1 MIVAFLHMVLG
12 EMVPKSVA
20 LTAPERS
27 AVLLPPLQAVFTFV
41 LWPFVWF
48 STACRGGAPRLL
60 RVEPADELA
69 QAHTSAELAIMMEES
84 VASGE
89 LEATEHVLLAG
100 ALGFPAD
107 RRVAEVMAPASQL
120 VTVPTTATVACAELV
135 HRSGHSRVLV
145 VGSSR
150 DDVVGFLHAKDLL
163 RIPTD
168 RRDGL
173 LPPGVVRVA
182 LRVRPDDRLSDVLPR
197 DASGSPA
204 RGGGRR
210 PRRPGVER
218 ASAGHAR
225 GRPEAIVGDIRDE
238 WGPDPA
244 PDRARSV
251 GVVASCGR
259 EGDPNRWAS
268 GPDRAQGVT
277 AWTTAHRRGRP
288 GGGRRASCP
297 RAGEGLASVV
307 GSAPASGCGS
317 RARPGCRG
325 SVEGDVVLRG
335 RPGRRSAR
343 TPAGAAARAGRQ
355 RGHLAGDGGRPSCW
369 PPRSP
374 PECPC
379 RPSWSPIPTG

>member
-1 MIVAFLHMVLG
+1 VSWYGVTLLGAALIVGNAFFVAVEFSLLAARRQRIEQWVDDGRFGAAAALAQMRSLNLQLATCQLGITVLSLLLGWLIEPAIGSVIEGWFEHSPLPEATGRIIGVAVALMIVAFLHMVLG

-27 AVLLPPLQAVFTFV
+27 AVLLAPLQAVFTFV
-41 LWPFVWF
+41 LWPFVWVLDRL
-48 STACRGGAPRLL
+48 SRWGTRLL

-100 ALGFPAD
+100 ALGFLD

-120 VTVPTTATVACAELV
+120 VTVPTTATVARAEELV

-197 DASGSPA
+197 MRRA
-204 RGGGRR
+204 RRHVAVVADR
-210 PRRPGVER
+210 DDRGVER
-218 ASAGHAR
+218 VVGLVTLEDVL
-225 GRPEAIVGDIRDE
+225 EAIVGDIRDE
-238 WGPDPA
+238 WD
-244 PDRARSV
+244 
-251 GVVASCGR
+251 
-259 EGDPNRWAS
+259 
-268 GPDRAQGVT
+268 
-277 AWTTAHRRGRP
+277 RP
-288 GGGRRASCP
+288 G
-297 RAGEGLASVV
+297 
-307 GSAPASGCGS
+307 
-317 RARPGCRG
+317 
-325 SVEGDVVLRG
+325 
-335 RPGRRSAR
+335 
-343 TPAGAAARAGRQ
+343 T
-355 RGHLAGDGGRPSCW
+355 
-369 PPRSP
+369 
-374 PECPC
+374 
-379 RPSWSPIPTG
+379 